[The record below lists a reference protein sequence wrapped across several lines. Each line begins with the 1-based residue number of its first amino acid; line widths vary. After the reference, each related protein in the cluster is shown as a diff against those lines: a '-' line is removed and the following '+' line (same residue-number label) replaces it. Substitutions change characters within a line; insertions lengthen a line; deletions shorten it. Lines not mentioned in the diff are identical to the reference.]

1 MKQVRITTQGIVDGT
16 IQNTVKTVEVDDNF
30 DLRSDYYDY
39 LTGTKAGA
47 NGNAVPGA
55 MIGENTY
62 VRFADVIDIEV
73 VEIKVEEVTADG
85 EN

>member
-1 MKQVRITTQGIVDGT
+1 MTMKQVRITTQGIVDGT
-16 IQNTVKTVEVDDNF
+16 IQNTVKTVEVNDNF

-39 LTGTKAGA
+39 LTGIKSGS

-73 VEIKVEEVTADG
+73 VEVEEVAVDG
-85 EN
+85 D